1 MKIYIML
8 AIATAMG
15 VCNGA
20 VIDVREGHLVRF
32 CGVRFGEKLSN
43 GCTMGDAHS
52 NGDLRRTL
60 HFENV
65 PLAGFGTN
73 VEVVCTQE
81 EGIIRQVELSG
92 FGALSEVCKWYEA
105 AENELKT
112 AAKEAKQDV
121 PKHVVGNDNVK
132 CVLSFWNGAIELEM
146 EKWIGIWRLRMVALV
161 NDFSGEVRSTRQRA
175 TEFLRN
181 EFRRGN
187 YSSKG
192 IGMRKLKKMIG
203 EADQSDCT
211 VLYYKGLYEFAS
223 HHDDKAVELLLQVTT
238 FAEDDVVIKAASELL
253 GDVYEM
259 KGAHENAIEA
269 YERAGTVSARR
280 KILDCERAKKRDR
293 VLERL
298 QRDALESGPLE
309 YVH

>member
-1 MKIYIML
+1 MKIYTML
-8 AIATAMG
+8 AIAAAMS
-15 VCNGA
+15 VCSGA
-20 VIDVREGHLVRF
+20 VIDVREGSLVRF
-32 CGVRFGEKLSN
+32 CGVQFGEKLSN
-43 GCTMGDAHS
+43 GCATGDAQS

-81 EGIIRQVELSG
+81 EGMIRQVGLSG
-92 FGALSEVCKWYEA
+92 IGTISEVCKWYEA

-112 AAKEAKQDV
+112 AAKVARQDIPNRV
-121 PKHVVGNDNVK
+121 IGDDNVK
-132 CVLSFWNGAIELEM
+132 CMLSLRNGTIELEM

-161 NDFSGEVRSTRQRA
+161 NDFSGVVCSPRRKA
-175 TEFLRN
+175 TEFLRS

-187 YSSKG
+187 YRSKG
-192 IGMRKLKKMIG
+192 IGMRKLKKLVD
-203 EADQSDCT
+203 EADESDCI
-211 VLYYKGLYEFAS
+211 VLYYKGLHEFAS
-223 HHDDKAVELLLQVTT
+223 HHDDKAVKLLLQATM
-238 FAEDDVVIKAASELL
+238 FAEDDLVTKTASELL

-259 KGAHENAIEA
+259 KGAYEDAIEA

-280 KILDCERAKKRDR
+280 KISDCKRAKKRDEEI
-293 VLERL
+293 ERL
-298 QRDALESGPLE
+298 QREALESGPLE